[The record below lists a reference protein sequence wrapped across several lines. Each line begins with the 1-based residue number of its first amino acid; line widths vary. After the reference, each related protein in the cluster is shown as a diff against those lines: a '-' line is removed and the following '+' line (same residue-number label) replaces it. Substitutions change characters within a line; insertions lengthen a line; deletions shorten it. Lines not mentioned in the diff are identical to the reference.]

1 MSTPLKLA
9 LIGYGKM
16 GQLIEQ
22 LAIEK
27 GHNVVAKV
35 HSKSTDADWESVKNA
50 DVAIEFTQ
58 PEAAVNNIKKCF
70 SLHIPVVVGTTGWYQ
85 HLDEIKHLQSA
96 SQSALLTASNFS
108 IGVNVFF
115 KINQLLAHIMDPI
128 NGYDVS
134 LQEIHHIHKKD
145 APSGTAITLAEGILK
160 SYSKKQQWKLKEA
173 SNSEHDLPIEA
184 LRIDNVP
191 GTHAITYS
199 SAIDSIEIKH
209 TAHNREGFALGA
221 VIAAEW
227 LAGKQGV
234 FTMKDVLNFK

>member
-27 GHNVVAKV
+27 GHSVVAKI
-35 HSKSTDADWESVKNA
+35 HSKSTDADWALVKNA

-70 SLHIPVVVGTTGWYQ
+70 SLHMPVVVGTTGWYQ
-85 HLDEIKHLQSA
+85 HLDDVKQMQVETGN
-96 SQSALLTASNFS
+96 ALLTASNFS

-128 NGYDVS
+128 NGYEVS

-173 SNSEHDLPIEA
+173 SNAHHDLPIEA

-191 GTHAITYS
+191 GTHAVTYA

-209 TAHNREGFALGA
+209 TAHNRNGFALGA
-221 VIAAEW
+221 IQAAEW
-227 LAGKQGV
+227 LKGKTGY
-234 FTMKDVLNFK
+234 FTMQDLIGL

>member
-1 MSTPLKLA
+1 MFTPLKIA

-27 GHNVVAKV
+27 GHTIVAKIQ
-35 HSKSTDADWESVKNA
+35 SKSNDTEWAQLHTA

-58 PEAAVNNIKKCF
+58 PEAVLHNIKKCF
-70 SLHIPVVVGTTGWYQ
+70 SFKVPVVVGTTGWYN
-85 HLDEIKHLQSA
+85 HLDEVLDWQKQA
-96 SQSALLTASNFS
+96 NAGLLTASNFS

-115 KINQLLAHIMDPI
+115 KINQILAHMMDPI
-128 NGYDVS
+128 HGYEVS

-160 SYSKKQQWKLKEA
+160 SYKQKQQWKLKDA
-173 SNSEHDLPIEA
+173 STESHDLSIEA

-191 GTHAITYS
+191 GTHSVTYTS
-199 SAIDSIEIKH
+199 NIDSIEIKH
-209 TAHNREGFALGA
+209 TAHNRNGFALGA
-221 VIAAEW
+221 IQAAEW
-227 LAGKQGV
+227 LKGKTGYY
-234 FTMKDVLNFK
+234 TMQDLIGL